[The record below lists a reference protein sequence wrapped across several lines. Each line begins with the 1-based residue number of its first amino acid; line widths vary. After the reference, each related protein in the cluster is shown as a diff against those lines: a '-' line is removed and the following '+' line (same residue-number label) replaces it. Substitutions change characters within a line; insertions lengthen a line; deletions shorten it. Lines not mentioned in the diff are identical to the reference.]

1 VHWPAFNLADVA
13 ITSGAALLIM
23 QMLTQGKAVD
33 TGANGNYNHS
43 Q

>member
-1 VHWPAFNLADVA
+1 VA

-23 QMLTQGKAVD
+23 QMLTQGKALD
-33 TGANGNYNHS
+33 TGVNENYNHS